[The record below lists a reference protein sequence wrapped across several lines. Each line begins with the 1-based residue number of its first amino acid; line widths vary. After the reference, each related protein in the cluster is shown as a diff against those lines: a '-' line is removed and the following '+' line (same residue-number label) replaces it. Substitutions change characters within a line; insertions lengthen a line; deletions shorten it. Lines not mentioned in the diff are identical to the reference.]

1 MLFGNSTGELSKAT
15 GDGGMMSKY
24 EKILIVL
31 VMGSIWGALE
41 LFGGDLLRAF
51 NVPYKSAFL
60 FGFGLII
67 LYASKRIGGFAG
79 SVVIMALIAG
89 LFKTVSSN
97 FYSCQFAA
105 VMINGA
111 IFDSCYE
118 VFKNRLD
125 GDALYR
131 IIAAP
136 IITYVSYAI
145 FAFGVTYILKEAN
158 WAARGMN
165 GIIDYLTV
173 DAVIATAISL
183 ITINMGY
190 FLGNVLRPIVAE
202 RKFGMPAVYFRIAS
216 FIFVG
221 AIWIAGQIY

>member
-1 MLFGNSTGELSKAT
+1 
-15 GDGGMMSKY
+15 MSKY

-41 LFGGDLLRAF
+41 LFGGDLFRTLGIP
-51 NVPYKSAFL
+51 NKSAYL
-60 FGFGLII
+60 FGLGLII

-79 SVVIMALIAG
+79 SAVIMALIAG
-89 LFKTVSSN
+89 LFKTASSS

-111 IFDSCYE
+111 IFDIYYE
-118 VFKNRLD
+118 IFKDRLD
-125 GDALYR
+125 TGSIYR
-131 IIAAP
+131 TIAAP
-136 IITYVSYAI
+136 IITYVSYAA

-158 WAARGMN
+158 WAERGIN

-173 DAVIATAISL
+173 DAVIATAVSIV
-183 ITINMGY
+183 TINLGY
-190 FLGNVLRPIVAE
+190 YLGNIFRPIFAE
-202 RKFGMPAVYFRIAS
+202 RKFGMPAAYFRIAS
-216 FIFVG
+216 LVVVS